1 MTERLCQEFLVQLTA
16 GTVCVSVCTCVC
28 VCICVQEVSVS
39 SYTLLVL
46 HWRDVKKLGRA
57 EPSLAQLKSIP
68 MFVISM

>member
-1 MTERLCQEFLVQLTA
+1 MTERQGIFCSADCWHCE
-16 GTVCVSVCTCVC
+16 CVHVC

-57 EPSLAQLKSIP
+57 EPSLAQLKSI
-68 MFVISM
+68 VTSV